1 MLFAKGKPAAAQN
14 VTEIAVEAIA
24 LNPHQ
29 PRQSFD
35 EARMEELTAS
45 IKEHGIIQPIVV
57 RPVGN
62 AFELVVGERRLRA
75 ARMAGLKKVPAVV
88 KEMTPQEMA
97 VLALIENLQREDL
110 NVIEEARGF
119 RRLLD
124 EFEFTQSEVGRLVGK
139 GQSTIANKLR
149 LLRLPEAVQI
159 RILSDGISER
169 HGRALLDLPDEA
181 WQMRL
186 LDEVRE
192 RGLSVRETEE
202 RVRVLN
208 SDGAGVAPT
217 EENGGQ
223 GSLFDW
229 PGGLGP
235 GRDRGSAR
243 RGASLGQVSDRRAIR
258 AFRDIRLFLNTF
270 RRAVEMLKEAGVRA
284 ELVELDGPDFLEVKV
299 IIPKA
304 GASGPQVGS
313 SARKSRAATGVERAG
328 KKRGKAKPSPERG
341 D

>member
-1 MLFAKGKPAAAQN
+1 LLFAKGKPVTAQM

-35 EARMEELTAS
+35 EARMEELAAS

-124 EFEFTQSEVGRLVGK
+124 EFEFTQSGVGRLVGK

-169 HGRALLDLPDEA
+169 HARAMLDLPGEA

-202 RVRVLN
+202 RVRALT
-208 SDGAGVAPT
+208 SGDAGVAPT

-235 GRDRGSAR
+235 GRARGSSR
-243 RGASLGQVSDRRAIR
+243 RGSSLGQVSDRRAIR
-258 AFRDIRLFLNTF
+258 VFRDIRLFLNTF

-284 ELVELDGPDFLEVKV
+284 ELVEIDGPDFLEVKV
-299 IIPKA
+299 TIPKA
-304 GASGPQVGS
+304 GANEVGG
-313 SARKSRAATGVERAG
+313 SARKSRTATGVERVG